1 MSIPLVVS
9 PAYLP
14 GVVIPMQRVG
24 VRIVFCQQARDEQ
37 QVSSSRSAAAGQQQ
51 AAGEQQQ
58 QASSR
63 QAAGKLQASCG
74 QAARILEAEE
84 MLC

>member
-9 PAYLP
+9 PVCLP

-24 VRIVFCQQARDEQ
+24 VSIVFHQHARGE
-37 QVSSSRSAAAGQQQ
+37 QQQ
-51 AAGEQQQ
+51 AAARSSKQ

-63 QAAGKLQASCG
+63 QAAG
-74 QAARILEAEE
+74 ILEAEE
-84 MLC
+84 MLLFAQKKRKHDHTPHSTMKACS